1 MVIIKTP
8 EQVDGIRRSCRLLAR
23 IMNEVKAAVK
33 PGVTTR
39 ELNVLTE
46 RLIAEAGAKP
56 AFKGYQPAPGMR
68 PFPSAVCTSVNN
80 QVVHG
85 MAVSDEPLKEGDII
99 GLDMGVV
106 LDGYYSDMAVTMPV
120 GVIKPEVQTLL
131 DVTRQSLINGI
142 AAIRPGAI
150 VRDISSAIESTIKPH
165 GYGIVRDFVGHG
177 VGLQVH
183 EDPPIP
189 NYVDRRWPE
198 GMNLVLREG
207 MVLAIEPMVNLGKA
221 GVAVLD
227 DDWTVVTED
236 GSLSAHFEHTIAVT
250 KTGHEILTVT
260 E

>member
-8 EQVDGIRRSCRLLAR
+8 EQIDGIRRSCRLLAR

-39 ELNVLTE
+39 QLNALTE
-46 RLIAEAGAKP
+46 RLIEEAGAKP
-56 AFKGYQPAPGMR
+56 AFKGYRPVPGMR

-99 GLDMGVV
+99 GLDMGVN
-106 LDGYYSDMAVTMPV
+106 LGGYFSDMAVTMPV
-120 GVIKPEVQTLL
+120 GSIKPEVQALL
-131 DVTRQSLINGI
+131 DVTRQSLMNGL
-142 AAIRPGAI
+142 AAIRPGAL
-150 VRDISSAIESTIKPH
+150 VRDVSSAIETTIKPH

-183 EDPPIP
+183 EDPRIP
-189 NYVDRRWPE
+189 NYVDRRLPE
-198 GMNLVLREG
+198 DMNLVLREG
-207 MVLAIEPMVNLGKA
+207 MVLAIEPMVNLGREA
-221 GVAVLD
+221 VSVLD

-236 GSLSAHFEHTIAVT
+236 GSLSAHFEHTVAVT
-250 KTGHEILTVT
+250 KSGHEILTVT